1 MERSLTEFI
10 VCYDVK
16 CDKRRKKL
24 FDALKDTGLI
34 HVQESV
40 FWGWLN
46 PSEAKCLPRLF
57 EDLLDDESDRAFAV
71 KARMTGCDRDLTYGY
86 QDGFFS
92 EFKPYETI

>member
-1 MERSLTEFI
+1 MSDLLSEFV

-46 PSEAKCLPRLF
+46 PSESKCLPRLF
-57 EDLLDDESDRAFAV
+57 DMLLDHETDRAFAV
-71 KARMTGCDRDLTYGY
+71 RASLTGNKRDLTFGY
-86 QDGFFS
+86 NSDFFS
-92 EFKPYETI
+92 QFKSYETI